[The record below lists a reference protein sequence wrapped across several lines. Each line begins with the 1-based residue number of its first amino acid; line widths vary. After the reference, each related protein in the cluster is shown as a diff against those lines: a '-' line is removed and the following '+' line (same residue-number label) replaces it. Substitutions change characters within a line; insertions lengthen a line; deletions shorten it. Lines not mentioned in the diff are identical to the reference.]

1 MTSRTRSN
9 SYSPGAQAAPPLLV
23 SNLILDFTHR
33 LAAAAELAAIERGK
47 IIIDSLFSAL
57 AAQGHS
63 FLEKAAAKQ
72 AERDRNQVVAA
83 LTRQF
88 LEDLEKPLRIRVREK
103 LDHELANSA
112 PSRARAGEG
121 ADSPIP
127 ATAHAPVRR
136 KARQARPNPR
146 LPPPLDPAQIKR
158 DQEFARLRALL
169 RPVAIETIVPTP
181 APVFVAP
188 PVQVQRPASPG
199 DVLRALEKEIQNAV
213 PTLGTLGPERCAAQI
228 AAWVGQVR
236 GLRDRLPADI
246 SAAMRPAFRIF
257 LEHLTQL
264 RDQMETHMVDAL
276 EPNWKAPDWDAY
288 VEINRARA
296 EQRAPELSIDRQHNY
311 HRAML
316 RALVLPHR
324 RNVPG
329 QAAAIINAAAE
340 SLHPEDSLLQS
351 AIRRHR
357 SATPAQAPAAND
369 NPAAATAV
377 TPATPVGQPDLA
389 PGDAVAEVPAPTPA
403 IAPAAPVTAEN
414 EFDSTWTK

>member
-1 MTSRTRSN
+1 M
-9 SYSPGAQAAPPLLV
+9 
-23 SNLILDFTHR
+23 
-33 LAAAAELAAIERGK
+33 IERGK

-63 FLEKAAAKQ
+63 FLGKAAAKQ
-72 AERDRNQVVAA
+72 AERDRKQVVAA

-88 LEDLEKPLRIRVREK
+88 LDALEKPLGAHVRK
-103 LDHELANSA
+103 KFAHELAHSA
-112 PSRARAGEG
+112 PSRARADEED
-121 ADSPIP
+121 DSPVR
-127 ATAHAPVRR
+127 ATAHMPVRR
-136 KARQARPNPR
+136 KARQVRPNLR

-169 RPVAIETIVPTP
+169 RPVAVETIVPAP

-213 PTLGTLGPERCAAQI
+213 PTLGTLGPERCGAQI

-246 SAAMRPAFRIF
+246 AAAMRPAFRIF

-264 RDQMETHMVDAL
+264 RDQMEAHMVDAL

-288 VEINRARA
+288 VEVNRARA
-296 EQRAPELSIDRQHNY
+296 EQRAPDISKDRQHNY
-311 HRAML
+311 HRTML
-316 RALVLPHR
+316 RTLVLPHR
-324 RNVPG
+324 RKVPG

-357 SATPAQAPAAND
+357 SATAAQTPAGIENPVAASSVAVVAPAAQTD
-369 NPAAATAV
+369 QSHHDT
-377 TPATPVGQPDLA
+377 
-389 PGDAVAEVPAPTPA
+389 VAEVSAPDT
-403 IAPAAPVTAEN
+403 APAAPATGEN
-414 EFDSTWTK
+414 EFDSAWTK